1 MATVAMNSAIS
12 GLNAFQSA
20 INYISDN
27 VANSQTIGFKRID
40 SNFSSYVSASSARFF
55 NPGGATNRPDFVNA
69 LQGTILQDASPTS
82 IAIAGNGWLPVEDGA
97 TSAAGFTG
105 NNLRQFTR
113 RGDFTLDQNNY
124 MVNGAGK
131 YLFARSVPRPT
142 TATPNPAPNQG
153 ALVPVQINTAQLPAL
168 ATTNATYAANIPSN
182 AVFGTTFNGGT
193 ITITDANG
201 AAQPVSVTWYN
212 RLTAGGNYPAVTGTA
227 FGTNTAGGDPIN
239 AAATAGSQWRAIL
252 TVPTNSANGNESIA
266 LDFTFGNLTTTAGL
280 LSSITYVGSTTTVA
294 NTLSAAVTAT
304 TGRVVLSY
312 GPPALTT
319 TPPPAAA
326 TAQTINL
333 EFGAPNAT
341 VGQPSR
347 VNQAG
352 GTSHFG
358 GTSISLSNISA
369 DGYSAGSF
377 NGLSIDTNGN
387 IFSTYSNGQR
397 LRQYQMALGTFN
409 NADGLVRQNG
419 ESFLDTPQAGF
430 IGYQAALTGQA
441 GGINPNALENSNTD
455 IGQEFTKMIV
465 AQRSYSANA
474 RIITTADEMLQEVVN
489 LKR

>member
-12 GLNAFQSA
+12 GLNAFQTA

-40 SNFSSYVSASSARFF
+40 ANFSSYVSASSQRFF
-55 NPGGATNRPDFVNA
+55 NPGGATARPDFVNS
-69 LQGTILQDASPTS
+69 LQGTIIQDASPTS
-82 IAIAGNGWLPVEDGA
+82 IAIAGAGWLPVEDGA
-97 TSAAGFTG
+97 TNASGFSG
-105 NNLRQFTR
+105 NNIRQFTR
-113 RGDFTLDQNNY
+113 RGDFALDQNSY

-142 TATPNPAPNQG
+142 TAVPNPQPNQG
-153 ALVPVQINTAQLPAL
+153 ALVPVQINTSQLPAL
-168 ATTNATYAANIPSN
+168 ATSNATYAANIPSN
-182 AVFGTTFNGGT
+182 AVAGTVFNGGT

-212 RLTAGGNYPAVTGTA
+212 RTTAGGTLPGVAASTTTGTNA
-227 FGTNTAGGDPIN
+227 IAAS
-239 AAATAGSQWRAIL
+239 AAATVPQWRAVL
-252 TVPTNSANGNESIA
+252 TVPTSSPNNFESIA
-266 LDFTFGNLTTTAGL
+266 LDFSFGTTTTTAGL
-280 LSSITYVGSTTTVA
+280 LTGITVVGTTAPGTQLA
-294 NTLSAAVTAT
+294 AAVTAG

-312 GPPALTT
+312 GAPSLTA
-319 TPPPAAA
+319 PPPA
-326 TAQTINL
+326 QSINV

-341 VGQPSR
+341 SGSASQLNV
-347 VNQAG
+347 AG
-352 GTSHFG
+352 GTSQFG
-358 GTSISLSNISA
+358 GTSISLSNILA
-369 DGYSAGSF
+369 DGYSAGSY

-387 IFSTYSNGQR
+387 IYSTYSNGQR
-397 LRQYQMALGTFN
+397 LRQYQLALGTFN

-419 ESFLDTPQAGF
+419 EAFLDSPAAGF

-441 GGINPNALENSNTD
+441 GGVNPNALENSNTD

-474 RIITTADEMLQEVVN
+474 RMITTADEMLQEVVN

>member
-12 GLNAFQSA
+12 GLNAFQTA

-40 SNFSSYVSASSARFF
+40 SNFSSYVSASSQRFF
-55 NPGGATNRPDFVNA
+55 NPGGATNRPDFVNS
-69 LQGTILQDASPTS
+69 LQGTVIQDASPTS
-82 IAIAGNGWLPVEDGA
+82 IAIAGAGWLPVEDGSTNA
-97 TSAAGFTG
+97 SGFTG
-105 NNLRQFTR
+105 NNIRQFTR
-113 RGDFTLDQNNY
+113 RGDFSLDQNSY

-131 YLFARSVPRPT
+131 FLFARSVPRPT
-142 TATPNPAPNQG
+142 TATPNPQPNQG
-153 ALVPVQINTAQLPAL
+153 ALVPVQINTSQLPAL
-168 ATTNATYAANIPSN
+168 ATANSSYAANIPSN

-212 RLTAGGNYPAVTGTA
+212 RTAAAGAYPTIAASTAIGTA
-227 FGTNTAGGDPIN
+227 ANIGNIN

-252 TVPTNSANGNESIA
+252 TLPTSSANGNESLA
-266 LDFTFGNLTTTAGL
+266 LDFSFGTTTTTAGL
-280 LSSITYVGSTTTVA
+280 LTGIAVVGTTAPGTQLGA
-294 NTLSAAVTAT
+294 TVTAG

-312 GPPALTT
+312 GAPSLTA
-319 TPPPAAA
+319 PPPA
-326 TAQTINL
+326 QSINL

-341 VGQPSR
+341 AGQASQLN
-347 VNQAG
+347 VAG
-352 GTSHFG
+352 GTTQFG
-358 GTSISLSNISA
+358 GTSISLSNITA
-369 DGYSAGSF
+369 DGYSAGSY

-387 IFSTYSNGQR
+387 IFSTYTNGQR
-397 LRQYQMALGTFN
+397 LRQFQMALGTFN

-419 ESFLDTPQAGF
+419 EAFLDSPAAGF

>member
-12 GLNAFQSA
+12 GLNAFQTA

-40 SNFSSYVSASSARFF
+40 SNFSSYVSASSQRFF

-69 LQGTILQDASPTS
+69 LQGTIIQDASPTS
-82 IAIAGNGWLPVEDGA
+82 IAIAGAGWLPVEDGA
-97 TSAAGFTG
+97 TSASGFTG
-105 NNLRQFTR
+105 NNIRQFTR
-113 RGDFTLDQNNY
+113 RGDFSLDQNSY

-142 TATPNPAPNQG
+142 TATPNPQPNQG
-153 ALVPVQINTAQLPAL
+153 ALVPVQINTSQLPAL
-168 ATTNATYAANIPSN
+168 ATANASYAANIPSN
-182 AVFGTTFNGGT
+182 AAFGTTFNGGT
-193 ITITDANG
+193 ITLTDSNG

-212 RLTAGGNYPAVTGTA
+212 RTAAGGAYPTFTGGASVGTA
-227 FGTNTAGGDPIN
+227 ANIANIN
-239 AAATAGSQWRAIL
+239 AAATAGSQWRAVL
-252 TVPTNSANGNESIA
+252 TVPTSSTTNGTGGVESLA
-266 LDFTFGNLTTTAGL
+266 LDFTFGTTTTTAGL
-280 LSSITYVGSTTTVA
+280 LAGVTVVGSTA
-294 NTLSAAVTAT
+294 GAAGNAILSATVTAG

-312 GPPALTT
+312 GAPNLTT
-319 TPPPAAA
+319 P
-326 TAQTINL
+326 TAQSINL

-341 VGQPSR
+341 SGQASQLN
-347 VNQAG
+347 VAG

-358 GTSISLSNISA
+358 GTSISLSNITA
-369 DGYSAGSF
+369 DGYSAGSY

-387 IFSTYSNGQR
+387 IYSTYTNGQR
-397 LRQYQMALGTFN
+397 LRQFQLALGTFN

-419 ESFLDTPQAGF
+419 EAFLDSPAAGF

>member
-12 GLNAFQSA
+12 GLNAFQTA

-55 NPGGATNRPDFVNA
+55 NPGGATNRPDFVNS
-69 LQGTILQDASPTS
+69 LQGTIIQDASPTS

-97 TSAAGFTG
+97 SSSAGFTG
-105 NNLRQFTR
+105 NNIRQFTR
-113 RGDFTLDQNNY
+113 RGDFTLDQNSY

-153 ALVPVQINTAQLPAL
+153 ALVPVQINTSQLPAL
-168 ATTNATYAANIPSN
+168 ATTNAAYAANIPSN
-182 AVFGTTFNGGT
+182 AVAGTTFNGGT

-212 RLTAGGNYPAVTGTA
+212 RTTTGGTLPGVAAGTATGTA
-227 FGTNTAGGDPIN
+227 AIAASGAGTTP
-239 AAATAGSQWRAIL
+239 QWRAVL
-252 TVPTNSANGNESIA
+252 TVPTGSANGNESIA
-266 LDFTFGNLTTTAGL
+266 IDFTFGTTTATAGL
-280 LSSITYVGSTTTVA
+280 LQSMTVAGATNAATFTTT
-294 NTLSAAVTAT
+294 TPAVGGTNNT
-304 TGRVVLSY
+304 TGRIVLSHVAP
-312 GPPALTT
+312 GLAAPAQ
-319 TPPPAAA
+319 A
-326 TAQTINL
+326 INL
-333 EFGAPNAT
+333 EFGAPSTTAGNAST
-341 VGQPSR
+341 IGV
-347 VNQAG
+347 AG
-352 GTSHFG
+352 GTTHFG
-358 GTSISLSNISA
+358 GTSISLSNMTA
-369 DGYSAGSF
+369 DGYSAGSY

-387 IFSTYSNGQR
+387 IYSTYTNCQR

-409 NADGLVRQNG
+409 NADGLLRQNG
-419 ESFLDTPQAGF
+419 ESFLDTPGAGF
-430 IGYQAALTGQA
+430 IGYQAALTSQA

-474 RIITTADEMLQEVVN
+474 RMITTADEMLQEVVN